1 MIQEIGGFS
10 IQAGESFGTV
20 NLIGFFEDIEEME
33 TIFDQYRGA
42 KAMRVESNEWILT
55 TSDNNSR

>member
-1 MIQEIGGFS
+1 MIQELGGFS
-10 IQAGESFGTV
+10 IQACESFCAA

-42 KAMRVESNEWILT
+42 KDMRVGSNEWILT

>member
-10 IQAGESFGTV
+10 IQASESFGAV
-20 NLIGFFEDIEEME
+20 NSIGFFEDIEEME

>member
-10 IQAGESFGTV
+10 IQTGESFGAV
-20 NLIGFFEDIEEME
+20 NLIGFFEDIEEMG